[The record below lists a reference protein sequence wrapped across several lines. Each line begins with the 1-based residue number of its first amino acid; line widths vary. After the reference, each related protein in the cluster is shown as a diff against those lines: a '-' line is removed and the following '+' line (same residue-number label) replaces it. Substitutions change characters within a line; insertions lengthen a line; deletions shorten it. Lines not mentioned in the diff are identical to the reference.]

1 MTMLN
6 MTHIAARIRSY
17 GFPVV
22 VEHTGG
28 NTATIYAGTAT
39 FDSAEDRDRYQVAA
53 GPGYFES
60 PALALAWVD
69 EFSVGP
75 DAGDDDAPVDYRMP
89 ETDEEA
95 VEAILSLLRL
105 AASEA

>member
-1 MTMLN
+1 MLN
-6 MTHIAARIRSY
+6 MTSIAACVRGAGYPCI
-17 GFPVV
+17 

-39 FDSAEDRDRYQVAA
+39 FDPDEDRDRYQVSA
-53 GPGYFES
+53 GPGYFETPS
-60 PALALAWVD
+60 HALAWVD

-75 DAGDDDAPVDYRMP
+75 DSGDDEPAADYCLP
-89 ETDEEA
+89 ENDEEA

-105 AASEA
+105 TAASEAS